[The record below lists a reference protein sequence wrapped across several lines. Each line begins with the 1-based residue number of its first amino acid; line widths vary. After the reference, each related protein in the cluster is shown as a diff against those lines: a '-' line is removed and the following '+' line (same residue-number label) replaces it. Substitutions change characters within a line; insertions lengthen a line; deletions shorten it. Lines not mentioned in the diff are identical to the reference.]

1 MSYNVGGVQL
11 ERPFKIR
18 RLGHFGVNLYNVL
31 EGRDFYVKLLGF
43 RVSDRLPFAEIL
55 PAEKKHIAEGP
66 TGVGYFLRYGS
77 DHHSLVI
84 FPKHVRDQ
92 MGGHATN
99 PPEVTVNQIT
109 WQVGSLQE
117 VVDGTQ
123 YFREERQRIIRA
135 GRDMPGSNWHVYLPD
150 YDGHTNELY
159 YGIEQV
165 GWDGFAKPRNMHARG
180 FHEEPELPQ
189 ISEQQEVDNAYAQG
203 VRVEDGYRWV
213 DEFEETFVVDG
224 VLMPRPFKI
233 VGEGPV
239 RLFTPNVDDLVDYYE
254 RILGLTIT
262 EEISYAGRRVVFL
275 RCNADH
281 HIMALYDI
289 ALRAELGL
297 REDTTLMSFGMK
309 IANYRQLRDA
319 AEYLR
324 KHGCELVDLPGEL
337 FPGIEHAVHV
347 KDPDGHII
355 QLYVGMEQ
363 IGWNGLPNKDRPVC
377 VSSDPALWPEAIEP
391 SPATFGGEVFL
402 GPWQ

>member
-1 MSYNVGGVQL
+1 MSYNVGGVEL
-11 ERPFKIR
+11 ERPFRIR
-18 RLGHFGVNLYNVL
+18 RLGHFGVNLNNIL
-31 EGRDFYVKLLGF
+31 EGRDFYVRLLGF
-43 RVSDRLPFAEIL
+43 RVSDQLPFQAIL
-55 PAEKKHIAEGP
+55 PPDKKHIAEGP
-66 TGVGYFLRYGS
+66 TGVGYFLRFGS
-77 DHHSLVI
+77 DHHAFVI

-150 YDGHTNELY
+150 FDGHTNELY
-159 YGIEQV
+159 YGIEQI
-165 GWDGFAKPRNMHARG
+165 GWDGFAKPRNMHVRG

-189 ISEQQEVDNAYAQG
+189 ISEQQEVDNAFAQG
-203 VRVEDGYRWV
+203 LTVEDGYRWV
-213 DEFEETFVVDG
+213 DEFEETYVVDG

-239 RLFTPNVDDLVDYYE
+239 RLFTPDVEGLVEYYE

-262 EEISYAGRRVVFL
+262 EEISYRGRRAVFL
-275 RCNADH
+275 RCNSDH

-289 ALRAELGL
+289 GLRSELGL

-309 IANYRQLRDA
+309 VANYRQLRDA

-324 KHGCELVDLPGEL
+324 KNGCELVDLPGEL
-337 FPGIEHAVHV
+337 FPGVEHAVHV
-347 KDPDGHII
+347 KDPDGHVI

-363 IGWNGLPNKDRPVC
+363 IGWNGLPNKGRPAC
-377 VSSDPALWPEAIEP
+377 ISTDPALWPETVEP
-391 SPATFGGEVFL
+391 SAATFGGEVFM